1 MHNTTLGIPAIYQS
15 EGLHGF
21 TDNGTIFPSPLGLAA
36 SFNPALLTKIAGAI
50 GDEAAGLGFAQVFAP
65 VLDMARELRWG
76 RVEENFGE
84 DPFLYVSAYL
94 PADQILTDVHMC
106 RTGEMGHAYVTGVQ
120 AGARRN
126 TSSPFRMAATCKHFA
141 AFGSPQGGLNIAP
154 VAGGERELRTT
165 YLPAFKRAC
174 VDGSALS
181 IMSAYSSYDGV
192 PATANQHLLNAIVRA
207 AEVGVEYGC

>member
-94 PADQILTDVHMC
+94 PADQILTDVRMC
-106 RTGEMGHAYVTGVQ
+106 RTGEMGHAYVAGVQ

-126 TSSPFRMAATCKHFA
+126 TSLPFRMAA
-141 AFGSPQGGLNIAP
+141 
-154 VAGGERELRTT
+154 T

-192 PATANQHLLNAIVRA
+192 PATANQHLLNDIVRA
-207 AEVGVEYGC
+207 AECREGRSR